1 MNDAELDK
9 LLKTVR
15 VPEPAPEYWERLS
28 GRVSAAWQWRAR
40 RTTVAGVPA
49 IRRPRFALAAWGVGL
64 AVVCVILGFAV
75 GHWRGQSEFSAGNGL
90 LQNRKVIQEVLSLF
104 PNRIRAVVQDQGEF
118 HLLLAEE
125 ADVPA
130 STPLWIRICRGR
142 DCVSVVTF
150 SGQELEVVGQRLT
163 VLASAAGTVIV
174 LGDRFAWNSGEPQ
187 RLPEGIRLEAR
198 TLELAALH

>member
-1 MNDAELDK
+1 MNDAKLDK
-9 LLKTVR
+9 LLKTIQ

-28 GRVSAAWQWRAR
+28 GRVSATLQWRSA
-40 RTTVAGVPA
+40 RTTVEDVPA
-49 IRRPRFALAAWGVGL
+49 TRRPRYALAAWGVGL
-64 AVVCVILGFAV
+64 AVVCVILGFAL
-75 GHWRGQSEFSAGNGL
+75 GHWRGQSEALAANGL
-90 LQNRKVIQEVLSLF
+90 LQNGKVIQEMLSLF
-104 PNRIRAVVQDQGEF
+104 PNRIRAVVQGQGEF

-142 DCVSVVTF
+142 DCVSLVTF

-174 LGDRFAWNSGEPQ
+174 LGDRFAWNSGDPQ
-187 RLPEGIRLEAR
+187 SLPEGFRLEAR